1 MKDRGYH
8 GAYAMFPE
16 MLLFIILNR
25 IPATSS
31 FNSFDLQYLVQH
43 PASGFLVLSHVINS
57 R

>member
-1 MKDRGYH
+1 
-8 GAYAMFPE
+8 MFPE